1 MMVECYGSNIEVP
14 DILINKFAKD
24 FEGLAGSGYREG
36 VEQLRAA
43 IWEVIDLIDEEPD
56 LLNEKEYAT
65 DFVRALAMKQA
76 LANHGILFDA

>member
-1 MMVECYGSNIEVP
+1 MVECYGSNIEVP